1 MERLVLLADALKIIE
16 DNLTNEIKT
25 GDIAD
30 ACHCS
35 KSTLEKLFQCIN
47 HISVHDYVVRRKMVK
62 AAKMITEQPTLTL
75 LDIALSFGYG
85 SNEAFSRAFKQV
97 WHCNPKD
104 FRKENQFWELF
115 PRLLSPSE
123 LKKNEMEDMYMKDMY
138 TKKRMFDISE
148 LYDLFTER
156 KNCWFVCCDIVNLI
170 HINAIARAAGDISI
184 LESMSRMD
192 AAAGEND
199 VVFRI
204 GGDEFVILTASE
216 EREYAEEV
224 AQKIASQNERTFTWN
239 DREIPLSLYTSI
251 TRLEKS
257 SHIKYSDLFAALHTS
272 IEENKQ

>member
-1 MERLVLLADALKIIE
+1 MERLVLL
-16 DNLTNEIKT
+16 
-25 GDIAD
+25 AD

-62 AAKMITEQPTLTL
+62 AAKMMTERPTLTL

-97 WHCNPKD
+97 WNCNPKD
-104 FRKENQFWELF
+104 FRKKNRFWELF
-115 PRLLSPSE
+115 PRLFSPSE

-138 TKKRMFDISE
+138 TKRRRMFDISE

-156 KNCWFVCCDIVNLI
+156 KNCWFVCCDIVNMI

-216 EREYAEEV
+216 ERGYAEEI
-224 AQKIASQNERTFTWN
+224 ARKIASLNE
-239 DREIPLSLYTSI
+239 
-251 TRLEKS
+251 
-257 SHIKYSDLFAALHTS
+257 
-272 IEENKQ
+272 